1 MGKGG
6 AARYVS
12 GKMPQNAK
20 NSHRLEAPV
29 TKQTSSTPANG
40 LTPMNGAQTEEQRV
54 AAMFK
59 MGADQW
65 AEQQQQMAKS
75 VFYAR
80 LRFGRIEEPNTD
92 LQH

>member
-1 MGKGG
+1 
-6 AARYVS
+6 
-12 GKMPQNAK
+12 MPQNAK
-20 NSHRLEAPV
+20 NSHRSEAPV
-29 TKQTSSTPANG
+29 TQQTSSNPANG

-65 AEQQQQMAKS
+65 AQQQQQMAKS
-75 VFYAR
+75 VFRAQV
-80 LRFGRIEEPNTD
+80 RFGCIQDSNTN